1 MAPLQALRDEP
12 EQNEE
17 GEEEGEQ
24 EGCGPYNLF
33 DMFEDAAAAEAGE
46 EEAEEEEEN
55 SINNATTAVLGGDV
69 ARLADVADG
78 GDHECGESEEE
89 AEEDSCV
96 DPGDIPQADSV
107 PQPSDQK
114 LVQLPMFQKLLQ
126 LPMLPRRSVRA
137 DILQRLLGQLSL
149 RFHSSYMGMYDAV

>member
-46 EEAEEEEEN
+46 EEAEEEEEEN
-55 SINNATTAVLGGDV
+55 SMDNATTAVLGGDV

-107 PQPSDQK
+107 PQPERPEAGSVAHVPEAAPVAHVTPPK
-114 LVQLPMFQKLLQ
+114 
-126 LPMLPRRSVRA
+126 RSSGHLAEVA
-137 DILQRLLGQLSL
+137 WSVVITFS
-149 RFHSSYMGMYDAV
+149 